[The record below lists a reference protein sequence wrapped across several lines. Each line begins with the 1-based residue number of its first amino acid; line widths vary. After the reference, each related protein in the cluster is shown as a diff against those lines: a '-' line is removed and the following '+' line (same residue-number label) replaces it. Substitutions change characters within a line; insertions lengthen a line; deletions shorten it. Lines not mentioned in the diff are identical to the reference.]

1 MRKEKLA
8 VKNTL
13 KHLILPS
20 IKIMDPVWKTA
31 TALRGHIEPHRYK
44 DIFFS
49 LEFYWYISKKINSIA
64 AGLGEDYLVQWKN
77 PKKKAVLLRRFSAIG
92 YYVLPEDLFSA
103 VLKKV
108 EDNSLTTEDLEN
120 IFLRIISSAFDD
132 KIRNIL
138 TIIFRVD
145 LQDLENEVLC
155 DVIKAV
161 NETCFVDSGDFIA
174 KQYMQLLNLFESS
187 AGKKSGEFYTPHCL
201 CILVCNIVSLFFDR
215 IQSLS
220 DPCLGSGSMLLEIT
234 SRMSVE
240 QLYGCDTN
248 AASHRLALI
257 NTLIHD
263 LDYRKVNYKIGDTLL
278 DNEREI
284 YQVQVT
290 NPPFSLEWNPQKT
303 EKYPIPAPKSRADYA
318 FVQHVVYHM
327 GELAVILLPSG
338 VLYRKGKEAQIR
350 KWLLR
355 KKLIHTV
362 IVLPKNLF
370 MNTAIEVCCLVLK
383 PNSENVQMIDASNL
397 YSKQKNR
404 NIMKTQHID
413 EILKRIQKRITDG
426 AYSDDISQVIKA
438 SEISDGFLFWKAVSQ
453 SSEEEEIDIKGLL
466 HQKKILKAKIE
477 KYDYIIEKELKK
489 IGKHNTSW

>member
-1 MRKEKLA
+1 M
-8 VKNTL
+8 
-13 KHLILPS
+13 
-20 IKIMDPVWKTA
+20 
-31 TALRGHIEPHRYK
+31 
-44 DIFFS
+44 
-49 LEFYWYISKKINSIA
+49 
-64 AGLGEDYLVQWKN
+64 
-77 PKKKAVLLRRFSAIG
+77 RRFSAIG

-187 AGKKSGEFYTPHCL
+187 AGKKTGEFYTPHCL

-278 DNEREI
+278 DNGREI

-466 HQKKILKAKIE
+466 HQKKILKAQIE

>member
-145 LQDLENEVLC
+145 LQNLENEVLC

-278 DNEREI
+278 DNGREI

-290 NPPFSLEWNPQKT
+290 NPPVALEWNPQKT

-318 FVQHVVYHM
+318 FVQHVVYNM

-466 HQKKILKAKIE
+466 HQKKILKAQIE

>member
-1 MRKEKLA
+1 
-8 VKNTL
+8 
-13 KHLILPS
+13 
-20 IKIMDPVWKTA
+20 
-31 TALRGHIEPHRYK
+31 
-44 DIFFS
+44 
-49 LEFYWYISKKINSIA
+49 
-64 AGLGEDYLVQWKN
+64 
-77 PKKKAVLLRRFSAIG
+77 
-92 YYVLPEDLFSA
+92 
-103 VLKKV
+103 
-108 EDNSLTTEDLEN
+108 
-120 IFLRIISSAFDD
+120 
-132 KIRNIL
+132 L

-278 DNEREI
+278 DNGREI

-303 EKYPIPAPKSRADYA
+303 EKYPIPAPKSRAAYA

-355 KKLIHTV
+355 NKLIHTV

-383 PNSENVQMIDASNL
+383 PNSENVQMIDASKL

-466 HQKKILKAKIE
+466 HQKKILKAQIE